1 MIVDQIDFTKLP
13 LDALYR
19 YLEYHD
25 LLPRWDVSPW
35 SEEPCTPREFEPLSL
50 SQPKT

>member
-1 MIVDQIDFTKLP
+1 MAKIDFNKLP
-13 LDALYR
+13 IETLYK

-35 SEEPCTPREFEPLSL
+35 SEDQCTPREPHLLS
-50 SQPKT
+50 